1 MSKTK
6 SKISNKFPTNKQLR
20 EAIQRLEESDILY
33 RKYTPGFQGIDVKN
47 IEVDKDYETKDEYVI
62 NYTATVHT
70 LDESHTY
77 YDCWVTYSDVK
88 SFLK

>member
-6 SKISNKFPTNKQLR
+6 QKTVNRFPTNKMLR
-20 EAIQRLEESDILY
+20 EAIQRLEESDLIY
-33 RKYTPGFQGIDVKN
+33 KYTPGFQGVDIKN
-47 IEVDKDYETKDEYVI
+47 VEVDKDYDTKDEYVI

-70 LDESHTY
+70 LDEKRTY
-77 YDCWVTYSDVK
+77 YNCWVTYNDVK